1 MSKNKGHAPD
11 RNIRHMLE
19 NILSHTNT
27 LIAYLDPD
35 FNFIMVNKAYAQ
47 ADERNPSFYLGKN
60 HFDLFP
66 DKENEQS
73 FKGVVKTG
81 KPYFAYAKPF
91 EYAEHPE
98 RGTSYW
104 DWSLIPNKDKDG
116 HVVGLVLSLTD
127 VTPRLKAEEEIRK
140 LHRAVEQSP
149 VTVVITNPDGN
160 IEYVNPKFSQLTG
173 YSKNEVIGKNPRILQ
188 SGKHSKAY
196 YDDLWAT
203 ITKGKNW
210 QGEFCNKKRNG
221 DLYWESALISPI
233 KDDGGHITHYLGIKE
248 DISDRKNLEEALKES
263 EGIYKAI
270 FETTGSAKLIIEE
283 DTTISMVNTEFE
295 NLTGYTKKEVEG
307 KKSWSEFVLPEDLE
321 IMKKHHDMRRS
332 HPERGPRHYEV
343 RFRDRTGNLNDMFVT
358 IDMIPGTKKSIA
370 SALNISELKRSQKA
384 LAESESKY
392 RMLAENSS
400 DIIYFLDENLNR
412 TYLSPAI
419 ERMMGYTAKEHIGQ
433 RREDFYT
440 PQSLKHFQTTMRK
453 QIQKIKAGETLDE
466 MVKLELE
473 AKHKNGSLIWVES
486 RAKPVFD
493 SEGNFKGFIGI
504 SRDITERKRAEEKL
518 RRYKESLEKLVKART
533 KELTRKMEA
542 LKKAEAEALMHRQE
556 LSHVLRVA
564 TIGELTATLTHQL
577 NQPLTAILSNAQAA
591 QRFLT
596 AESPDLGE
604 LTEILSD
611 IVAENRRANEVVNQ
625 IRTMMK
631 RKELEMHPLNMNEV
645 IQEVVSLTQSD
656 AVIRNIDVK
665 LDLDPAL
672 PSTLGDRIQ
681 LQQVIL
687 NLMINGFESMAKQ
700 ESTTRKMII
709 KTCLHKS
716 RAIQVDVQDSG
727 PGIED
732 NIQKRIFE
740 PFFSTKD
747 TGMGM
752 GLSINKTIIA
762 SHGGDIWARNIP
774 GKGITFSFTLP
785 VEQKK

>member
-1 MSKNKGHAPD
+1 MSKNKGHTPD

-27 LIAYLDPD
+27 LIAYLDPE
-35 FNFIMVNKAYAQ
+35 FNFIMVNKAYAE
-47 ADERNPSFYLGKN
+47 ADERTPSFYPGKN

-66 DKENEQS
+66 NEENEKI
-73 FKGVVKTG
+73 FKDVAKSG
-81 KPYFAYAKPF
+81 KPYFDYAKPF

-104 DWSLIPNKDKDG
+104 DWSLIPNKDEDD

-127 VTPRLKAEEEIRK
+127 VTPRIKAEEEIRK

-149 VTVVITNPDGN
+149 VTVVITDPDGN
-160 IEYVNPKFSQLTG
+160 IEYVNPKFFHLTG

-188 SGKHSKAY
+188 SGEHSKAY

-210 QGEFCNKKRNG
+210 QGEFCNKKKNG
-221 DLYWESALISPI
+221 DLYWELALISPI
-233 KDDGGHITHYLGIKE
+233 KDDGGRITHYLGIKE

-283 DTTISMVNTEFE
+283 DTTISMVNKEFE
-295 NLTGYTKKEVEG
+295 KLTGYTKKEVEG
-307 KKSWSEFVLPEDLE
+307 KKSWSEFVLPEDLAT
-321 IMKKHHDMRRS
+321 MKKHHDQRRS
-332 HPERGPRHYEV
+332 HPGDGPRHYEV
-343 RFRDRTGNLNDMFVT
+343 RFLDRYGNSKDMFVT
-358 IDMIPGTKKSIA
+358 VDKIPGTKKSIA

-412 TYLSPAI
+412 TYMSPAV
-419 ERMMGYTAKEHIGQ
+419 ERMIGYTAEEHIEQ

-440 PQSLKHFQTTMRK
+440 PQSLKHFQATMRK
-453 QIQKIKAGETLDE
+453 QVQKLKSGETLDE
-466 MVKLELE
+466 MVKLELA
-473 AKHKNGSLIWVES
+473 AKHKNGSLIWIES

-591 QRFLT
+591 QRFLR

-604 LTEILSD
+604 LNEILSD

-631 RKELEMHPLNMNEV
+631 RKELEMHPLNINEV
-645 IQEVVSLTQSD
+645 IQEVVSLTRSD

-672 PSTLGDRIQ
+672 SSTLGDRIQ

-687 NLMINGFESMAKQ
+687 NLMINGFESLAKQ
-700 ESTTRKMII
+700 ESTARKMII

-716 RAIQVDVQDSG
+716 RAIQVDVHDSG
-727 PGIED
+727 PGIEG
-732 NIQKRIFE
+732 NIFKRIFE
-740 PFFSTKD
+740 PFFSTKE

-774 GKGITFSFTLP
+774 DKGITFSFTLP